1 MKPLRLG
8 VLGSGRG
15 SNFVALADAIGEGR
29 VPAEIVLVASDQA
42 DAKILGHARER
53 KLPVYAC
60 RRGSLR
66 TRLEPEI
73 ETELAAALTAAA
85 VELVVLAGY
94 MRVLKAPLLGAFPG
108 RILNLHPSLLP
119 SFPGLK
125 AWEQA
130 LRARVTQ
137 TGCTVHWVNE
147 TVDGGAVIRQAKVNV
162 QTGDTPES
170 LHGRIQEAEHRL
182 LPEVIRD
189 LATGKI
195 PWPEDPR
202 KHDERGKV

>member
-8 VLGSGRG
+8 VLGSGKG
-15 SNFVALADAIGEGR
+15 SNFVALAEVIRAEKIS
-29 VPAEIVLVASDQA
+29 AEIVLVASDRA
-42 DAKILGHARER
+42 EAKILAHARER
-53 KLPVYAC
+53 ELPVYQC
-60 RRGSLR
+60 RRSAFQ
-66 TRLEPEI
+66 TKLEPEL
-73 ETELAAALTAAA
+73 EEELAGALAKAG

-94 MRVLKAPLLGAFPG
+94 MRILKKPLLDRFCG
-108 RILNLHPSLLP
+108 RIINIHPSLLP

-130 LRARVTQ
+130 FKARVTQ

-162 QTGDTPES
+162 QPGDTAES
-170 LHGRIQEAEHRL
+170 LHARIQEAEHRL

-195 PWPEDPR
+195 PWAEDPR
-202 KHDERGKV
+202 IR